1 MMRDTGTNERFSELS
16 EDIRLLGNLLGDII
30 RQQHGDDAL
39 ALVERVRAEAKA
51 RRKDDS
57 RAASALGDLIA
68 DLDLNQKRIL
78 TKAFSNY
85 FQLINIAEDQQRIR
99 VLRQR
104 ERAHR
109 LDESIEAAIQD
120 LKRAGLTADDVRA
133 LLNSISVRLVL
144 TAHPSEAKRKEVLV
158 KLRDI
163 AQLMLQRDQLDLL
176 PREAR
181 TLEQT
186 LMRRVEE
193 LWQTRPTRA
202 SRATVADEVDFGV
215 YFITSVVMDVVV
227 DIYDDLQMSLEQHY
241 PGEDWSALP
250 PLLRYASWIGGDR
263 DGNPNV
269 TPEVTLQTLQTLR
282 EAVRQVYI
290 SEVAYLRDR
299 LTQAVDEA
307 GVSPQLLRSLQHNL
321 TPGSFVDKQYHGE
334 LYRQKMD
341 SIHKKLLD
349 NGYTSGTDLL
359 DDLNMVAES
368 LRQNQGV
375 NSTGGTFARL
385 RAKVKLFG
393 MHLLPLDI
401 REDSRKYAAALD
413 EIFRHYRLSEDYL
426 KLGET
431 EKQALLT
438 REIANPRPLFPI
450 EPRFS
455 HDTNLVIQTWRMIA
469 TAHKTFGTVV
479 IDSVIASMSQNAS
492 DVLTMLLLAHEV
504 GIQDHVDIVPLFET
518 IDDLQ
523 GAPDIMQALFVNP
536 EYAKHLAARGYRQQI
551 MIGYSDSNKDGGY
564 LASNWNLYTA
574 QTTLAETCANVEING
589 HQGVTL
595 ELFHGRG
602 GSIGRG
608 GGPTN
613 RAILSQPP
621 ATMMGPIKITE
632 QGEVIAYRYSNA
644 DIARRHLHQ
653 VMHAVLLAASGKTA
667 PKTKAR
673 PEWRAAM
680 DLLSEYGRVAYRKFV
695 YETTG
700 FLEYWQHATPINEL
714 ARMPIGSRPAKRTK
728 GGFESIRA
736 IPWVFSWMQSRA
748 IIPSWYGVGYALE
761 SFCAKEEGGLALL
774 QEMYREWRFFE
785 ALVENVQ
792 LDLAKADMGIASL
805 YASLVGDTRLRG
817 AIFGEMQ
824 REHTRARDYICKV
837 LEQEELLG
845 NMPVLRRSIERR
857 NPYVDPLN
865 FIQVALLRELR
876 ESTPGTAEYEA
887 LLNAVLATV
896 NGIAAGMKTTG

>member
-1 MMRDTGTNERFSELS
+1 MTDTGTTERANELS
-16 EDIRLLGNLLGDII
+16 ADIRLLGNLLGSII
-30 RQQHGDDAL
+30 RQQHGEDAFQ
-39 ALVERVRAEAKA
+39 LVEQVRADAKA
-51 RRKDDS
+51 RRTDD
-57 RAASALGDLIA
+57 ASATQALGNMISDLS
-68 DLDLNQKRIL
+68 LEQKRVLI
-78 TKAFSNY
+78 KAFSNY

-104 ERAHR
+104 EMVNR
-109 LDESIEAAIQD
+109 LDESIHSAVQD
-120 LKRAGLTADDVRA
+120 LRQSKLSADDVRRV
-133 LLNSISVRLVL
+133 LNSISVRLVL

-163 AQLMLQRDQLDLL
+163 AGLMLQRDQQDLL
-176 PREAR
+176 PREIRA
-181 TLEQT
+181 LEAT

-193 LWQTRPTRA
+193 LWQTRPNRA

-227 DIYDDLQMSLEQHY
+227 DIYDDLQLALEENY
-241 PGEDWSALP
+241 PGEDWTNLP

-269 TPEVTLQTLQTLR
+269 TPQVTLDTLKMLR
-282 EAVRQVYI
+282 DAVRQVYI
-290 SEVAYLRDR
+290 NEVAYLRDR
-299 LTQAVDEA
+299 LTQSIDEV
-307 GVSPQLLRSLQHNL
+307 GVSKELFDALQRDL
-321 TPGSFVDKQYHGE
+321 TPGSFVEMRYHGE

-341 SIHKKLLD
+341 AIHKKLLD
-349 NGYTSGTDLL
+349 DGYKTGDELL
-359 DDLNMVAES
+359 ADLNMVADS
-368 LRQNQGV
+368 LRENQGI
-375 NSTGGTFARL
+375 NSTRGTFARL

-393 MHLLPLDI
+393 LHLLPLDI

-413 EIFRHYRLSEDYL
+413 EIFREYGIEEDYL
-426 KLGET
+426 KLPE
-431 EKQALLT
+431 EQKQTLLT
-438 REIANPRPLFPI
+438 NEIANPRPLFPI
-450 EPRFS
+450 EARFS
-455 HDTNLVIQTWRMIA
+455 HDTNLVIATWRMIGE
-469 TAHKTFGTVV
+469 AHKRYGTVV

-504 GIQDHVDIVPLFET
+504 GIHYDVDIVPLFET

-523 GAPDIMQALFVNP
+523 DAPKIMQQLFANRQ
-536 EYAKHLAARGYRQQI
+536 YQRHLVARGYRQQI

-574 QTTLAETCANVEING
+574 QTTLAEMCSSANIDG
-589 HQGVTL
+589 HKGVVL

-621 ATMMGPIKITE
+621 ATMTGPIKITE

-653 VMHAVLLAASGKTA
+653 VMHAVLLAASGKAA
-667 PKTKAR
+667 PKTAAR
-673 PEWRAAM
+673 PEWREAM
-680 DLLSEYGRVAYRKFV
+680 DILSEGGRVAYRKFV
-695 YETTG
+695 YETPG
-700 FLEYWQHATPINEL
+700 FLDYWQRATPINEL
-714 ARMPIGSRPAKRTK
+714 ARMSIGSRPAKRSK

-761 SFCAKEEGGLALL
+761 AFCTETEGGLELL

-805 YASLVGDTRLRG
+805 YASLVPDEKLR
-817 AIFGEMQ
+817 ARIFGEMQ
-824 REHTRARDYICKV
+824 QEHTRACQHINKV
-837 LEQEELLG
+837 LEQDELLG

-865 FIQVALLRELR
+865 FIQVVLLRDLR
-876 ESTPGTAEYEA
+876 ESQPDTSEYEA
-887 LLNAVLATV
+887 LLNAVLSTV

>member
-1 MMRDTGTNERFSELS
+1 MTDTATTERASELS
-16 EDIRLLGNLLGDII
+16 TDIHFLGDLLGSII
-30 RQQHGDDAL
+30 RQQHGEEAFQ
-39 ALVERVRAEAKA
+39 LVERVRAEAKA
-51 RRKDDS
+51 RRKDDAQ
-57 RAASALGDLIA
+57 AAADLENLIA
-68 DLDLNQKRIL
+68 NLNLDQKRIL

-104 ERAHR
+104 EMASR
-109 LDESIEAAIQD
+109 LDESLPAAVQE
-120 LKRAGLTADDVRA
+120 LRRAKLSATDVRRI
-133 LLNSISVRLVL
+133 LNSISVRLVL

-163 AQLMLQRDQLDLL
+163 AGLMLQRDQQDLL
-176 PREAR
+176 PRELR
-181 TLEQT
+181 TLEAT

-227 DIYDDLQMSLEQHY
+227 DIYDDLQMALEEHY
-241 PGEDWSALP
+241 PGEDWSTLP
-250 PLLRYASWIGGDR
+250 PILRYASWIGGDR

-269 TPEVTLQTLQTLR
+269 TPQVTLGTLKMLR

-290 SEVAYLRDR
+290 HDVAYLRDR
-299 LTQAVDEA
+299 LTQSIDEVGMSKA
-307 GVSPQLLRSLQHNL
+307 MFDSLQQNL
-321 TPGSFVDKQYHGE
+321 TPGSFVDMRYHGE

-341 SIHKKLLD
+341 FIHQKLLD
-349 NGYTSGTDLL
+349 DGYLNGDALL
-359 DDLNMVAES
+359 ADLNMVADS
-368 LRQNQGV
+368 LRENQGI
-375 NSTGGTFARL
+375 NSTRGTFARL

-393 MHLLPLDI
+393 LHLLPLDV
-401 REDSRKYAAALD
+401 REDSRKYSAALD
-413 EIFRHYRLSEDYL
+413 EIFHHYGICEHYL
-426 KLGET
+426 KLPEA
-431 EKQALLT
+431 EKQMLLT
-438 REIANPRPLFPI
+438 REIGNPRPLFPI
-450 EPRFS
+450 EPHFS
-455 HDTNLVIQTWRMIA
+455 HDTNLVIATWRMIGE
-469 TAHKTFGTVV
+469 AHKRYGTVA

-504 GIQDHVDIVPLFET
+504 GVQNDVDIVPLFET

-523 GAPDIMQALFVNP
+523 GAPEIMQALFVNP
-536 EYAKHLAARGYRQQI
+536 QYQKHIAARAYRQQI

-574 QTTLAETCANVEING
+574 QAMLAETCANAQIGE
-589 HQGVTL
+589 HKGVTL

-621 ATMMGPIKITE
+621 ATMTGPIKITE

-653 VMHAVLLAASGKTA
+653 VMHAVLLATSGKAA
-667 PKTKAR
+667 PKTAAR
-673 PEWRAAM
+673 PEWRVAM
-680 DLLSEYGRVAYRKFV
+680 DDLSERGRVAYRKFV
-695 YETTG
+695 YETAG
-700 FLEYWQHATPINEL
+700 FLEYWQRATPINEL
-714 ARMPIGSRPAKRTK
+714 ARMPIGSRPAKRQK

-748 IIPSWYGVGYALE
+748 IIPSWYGVGYALAG
-761 SFCAKEEGGLALL
+761 FCEDNEGGLDLL

-805 YASLVGDTRLRG
+805 YAALVPDEKLR
-817 AIFGEMQ
+817 ADIFGEM
-824 REHTRARDYICKV
+824 RGEHTRAGQYINKV
-837 LEQEELLG
+837 LEQDELLG

-876 ESTPGTAEYEA
+876 EAQPATKDYED